1 MSPLPGPGNQPDDG
15 KPTTGRRLPP
25 SRRRS
30 VGRILR
36 DVNENE
42 EKPGREPTWYEVVVR
57 SDRSLVTTFV
67 KRAELPRLL
76 ERLRALRLELVA
88 CELVG

>member
-1 MSPLPGPGNQPDDG
+1 
-15 KPTTGRRLPP
+15 
-25 SRRRS
+25 
-30 VGRILR
+30 
-36 DVNENE
+36 VNENE